1 MLGFAVRVLLLSVSL
16 SLLVATAAAQDP
28 VVRSADIEKA
38 LKQDKPRTRSFT
50 RAVSVR
56 PKVDLYVPFE
66 FNSTKLDPEA
76 ETQLAE
82 LSKALS
88 SDTLGA
94 YRFEVA
100 GHTDAAG
107 ADDYN
112 RTLSRQRAET
122 VMQYLL
128 DSGISR
134 ERLEA
139 VGYGEEKLLH
149 KDKPMDP
156 ANRRVEI
163 RNIGTVKP

>member
-1 MLGFAVRVLLLSVSL
+1 MVGLAFRALLLSFSL
-16 SLLVATAAAQDP
+16 SLLLSTASAQDS

-38 LKQDKPRTRSFT
+38 LTQEKPRTRSLT
-50 RAVSVR
+50 RGVSVR
-56 PKVDLYVPFE
+56 PKLDLNVPFE
-66 FNSTKLDPEA
+66 YNSATLDPA
-76 ETQLAE
+76 ARTQLEE

-88 SDTLGA
+88 GEALGA

-112 RTLSRQRAET
+112 RTLSERRAQT
-122 VMQYLL
+122 VKQYLL
-128 DSGISR
+128 DTGISSD
-134 ERLEA
+134 RLEA

-149 KDKPMDP
+149 KDRPMDA